1 MSHLRGVKEIF
12 MPDVTGFRSKMA
24 VIVPSTNTVVEHD
37 MAALRPYG
45 VTFHTGRMYIE
56 RPALTSDED
65 FTGLLEQIRASIDVA
80 LRDVMTAKP
89 DYLVMGMSAE
99 TFWGG
104 VAGSRAFEERVRA
117 TTGLEMS
124 TGATST
130 RMALDHLGV
139 RRIAVISPYQPIAD
153 KNVTQFYEESGFDVV
168 GFHGLRCPSATAI
181 AEVTEDR
188 LRRIIHD
195 LNSDDVDA
203 IVQVGT
209 NMSMVRL
216 ADEAE
221 RWLGKPVLAINAVV
235 LWHALRANGFQDRIE
250 GAGSLLRDA

>member
-1 MSHLRGVKEIF
+1 

-24 VIVPSTNTVVEHD
+24 LIVPSTNTVVEHD
-37 MAALRPYG
+37 MATLRPSG

-56 RPALTSDED
+56 RPDLTSDED
-65 FTGLLEQIRASIDVA
+65 FVGLLAQIRESIDVA

-104 VAGSRAFEERVRA
+104 IEGSRAFEERVRA
-117 TTGLEMS
+117 RTGLEMS

-130 RMALDHLGV
+130 RMALEHLGA

-153 KNVTQFYEESGFDVV
+153 ENVTRFYEESGFDVV
-168 GFHGLRCPSATAI
+168 KFHGLRCLSATAI
-181 AEVTEDR
+181 AEVTEDH
-188 LRRIIHD
+188 LRKVILELD
-195 LNSDDVDA
+195 GDDVDA

-221 RWLGKPVLAINAVV
+221 RWLGKPVLSINATV
-235 LWHALRANGFQDRIE
+235 LWHALRANGFHDRIE